1 VRVPKGLWLVL
12 GAGAL
17 LRFALLPFLH
27 PWDGNTFHNLFAQLA
42 HGENPYRTLA
52 SLTLDARSHAD
63 AGWSPFYE
71 YYAYPPLLI
80 YLYWPLAH
88 AAALFGPLATHFYAP
103 GSESLVPNA
112 WPLSFLLL
120 YKLPIWIA
128 DFAVAWMLWRMTG
141 KVWPVALWLLNPLVL
156 LVSGAWMFDSIPAAL
171 TLGALWAYQKERVG
185 LCGALLALGF
195 AAKLYPVFL
204 VPVFFLL
211 LVWREDARAFRL
223 VAVFAVVA
231 LALCAPFWPE
241 VSQVFTFNSARQ
253 GGGLTLHQ
261 IPLSWLQLAR
271 EDQVTFR
278 VLTSPVLGAL
288 TLVGGMGLAY
298 WLLDRVRPGAP
309 SAVLFALLAFFL
321 ATKLVNEQ
329 YVLWVLPFAI
339 LALAQ
344 PRPPQGAR
352 AAFHLL
358 WAVPFA
364 YALVHVPLPAFVPG
378 ADAWTRAILDHPD
391 ALSFAAA
398 LAAVAF
404 VAVTL
409 LSLRV
414 FWPTRE
420 VAA

>member
-1 VRVPKGLWLVL
+1 MGAPGGFWLVL
-12 GAGAL
+12 AAGAL

-52 SLTLDARSHAD
+52 SLTLDARSRAD
-63 AGWSPFYE
+63 AAWSPWYE

-80 YLYWPLAH
+80 YVYWPLAQV
-88 AAALFGPLATHFYAP
+88 AALFGPLTTHFYAA
-103 GSESLVPNA
+103 GSEALVPNA
-112 WPLSFLLL
+112 WPFSFLAL

-141 KVWPVALWLLNPLVL
+141 RVWAAALWLLNPLVL

-171 TLGALWAYQKERVG
+171 TLGALWAYQRERVG

-195 AAKLYPVFL
+195 AAKLYPIFL

-223 VAVFAVVA
+223 VAVFALVA
-231 LALCAPFWPE
+231 AALCLPFWPE
-241 VSQVFTFNSARQ
+241 VGQVFAFNSARQ

-261 IPLSWLQLAR
+261 LPLSWLQIAG
-271 EDQVTFR
+271 EDQVSFR
-278 VLTSPVLGAL
+278 VLTSPVIGAL
-288 TLVGGMGLAY
+288 TLVGGLGAAY
-298 WLLDRVRPGAP
+298 WVLDRVRPDAA
-309 SAVLFALLAFFL
+309 SAVLFTLLAFFL

-329 YVLWVLPFAI
+329 YVLWVMPFAI
-339 LALAQ
+339 LALA
-344 PRPPQGAR
+344 RPDAPQGAR

-364 YALVHVPLPAFVPG
+364 YALVHVPLPAFLPG
-378 ADAWTRAILDHPD
+378 GHPWTRAILDHPD
-391 ALSFAAA
+391 ALSALAA
-398 LAAVAF
+398 LAALAF
-404 VAVTL
+404 VAATI

-414 FWPTRE
+414 FWPKARP
-420 VAA
+420 A